1 MASRSIVIQRLE
13 QTRTHTLGR
22 LTVKGSSGADLY
34 ECVCLELPWRNNLPR
49 TSCVPAGRYPIVLE
63 WSPAF
68 KMDLWELKDVPGRS
82 EVKIH
87 AANYVAQLWGCI
99 APGLKAS
106 DLNGDGTIDV
116 SDSRIALVRL
126 MAAMGDVK
134 AALIEIRDPFKTA
147 IR

>member
-1 MASRSIVIQRLE
+1 
-13 QTRTHTLGR
+13 
-22 LTVKGSSGADLY
+22 
-34 ECVCLELPWRNNLPR
+34 
-49 TSCVPAGRYPIVLE
+49 
-63 WSPAF
+63 
-68 KMDLWELKDVPGRS
+68 MDLWELKDVPGRS